1 MNNNNSIE
9 ARAPDSP
16 ESALV
21 ATQTSRE
28 IQEVQAAMIIAKR
41 FPRDQVA
48 ATDRIQ
54 NACRR
59 PTLAEGAMYQYSRG
73 GSDISGPSIRLA
85 ESLAQNWGN
94 LQFGIRELD
103 KRDGVSTVEAFA
115 WDIETNTREVKVFQV
130 PHDRYTRKGGRQRVY
145 DPRDIYEIVAN
156 QGARRLRACIL
167 GIIPGDVV
175 DMAVTECE
183 KTLATHIDCSEK
195 SCRKMLESFGRYGV
209 TQRMIEKRIQR
220 RIDTITPALMAGL
233 IKIGTSLRDGMSSSS
248 DWFEPPSEPKPL
260 TPATKP
266 PGTKPPGTRNDTP
279 DATDATETP
288 VKEPEVKEPE
298 VKEAQETATETE
310 PTQPVVDSHSDF
322 LNF

>member
-9 ARAPDSP
+9 ARAPESS

-21 ATQTSRE
+21 ATHSSRE

-41 FPRDQVA
+41 FPRDPVEA
-48 ATDRIQ
+48 MDRIQ

-73 GSDISGPSIRLA
+73 GSDISGPAIRLA

-94 LQFGIRELD
+94 VQFGIRELD
-103 KRDGVSTVEAFA
+103 QRDGVSTVEAFA

-130 PHDRYTRKGGRQRVY
+130 PHVRYTRKGGRQRVY

-183 KTLATHIDCSEK
+183 KTLSIHIDCSEK
-195 SCRKMLESFGRYGV
+195 SCEKMLESFARYGV
-209 TQRMIEKRIQR
+209 TKRMIEKRIQR

-298 VKEAQETATETE
+298 VKEATETATETATE
-310 PTQPVVDSHSDF
+310 VDSHSDF

>member
-9 ARAPDSP
+9 ARAPESS

-21 ATQTSRE
+21 ATHSSRE

-41 FPRDQVA
+41 FPRDPVEA
-48 ATDRIQ
+48 MDRIQ

-73 GSDISGPSIRLA
+73 GSDISGPAIRLA

-103 KRDGVSTVEAFA
+103 QRDGVSTVEAFA

-195 SCRKMLESFGRYGV
+195 ACRKMLESFGRYGV

-266 PGTKPPGTRNDTP
+266 PGTRNDTP
-279 DATDATETP
+279 EATEATETP

-298 VKEAQETATETE
+298 VKEATETATETATE
-310 PTQPVVDSHSDF
+310 VDSHSDF